1 MTAETYIVFDADEI
15 REHIPFQLVAETMS
29 RAIWN
34 TTRRKRLMK
43 ERFTEAEIEA
53 SYKMHR
59 QAREW
64 YLYKGVPDELRI
76 RPHTL
81 SLWWKLAEFCMS
93 L

>member
-1 MTAETYIVFDADEI
+1 MTAETYIVFNADEI

-34 TTRRKRLMK
+34 TSRRKRLMK
-43 ERFTEAEIEA
+43 EQFTKEEIEA
-53 SYKMHR
+53 SYKMHH

-64 YLYKGVPDELRI
+64 YLYKGVPEELRL
-76 RPHTL
+76 RPKTL
-81 SLWWKLAEFCMS
+81 MLWNKLAGFCMS